1 MIPQPFPPFP
11 FPPFPPSP
19 FSPFLL
25 FFLRLFLR
33 TPVSSALASVW
44 LHLVY
49 KSFFPYISYTSTH
62 CGVPT
67 VPSIPFRTAEAPPVY
82 QPCPPS
88 SSVPQKP
95 LLCTNRVL
103 HPVPYRRSPSR
114 VPTVS
119 LHPVPYRRS
128 PSRVPTVSLIP
139 FRTAEAPPV
148 YQPCPP
154 SRSVPQKPLLCTY
167 YAPYLVLCRESTFLN
182 RTLLT
187 IFRRMTVI
195 CFCLHLMEIMSPL
208 RTVSNQACD
217 GSARWMNG
225 SRSGVFGP
233 DPTSEPCLNLSRHL
247 ARSRTL

>member
-1 MIPQPFPPFP
+1 MPLHPVPYLGIPSRVPTVSLHPVPYLRS
-11 FPPFPPSP
+11 PS
-19 FSPFLL
+19 
-25 FFLRLFLR
+25 
-33 TPVSSALASVW
+33 
-44 LHLVY
+44 
-49 KSFFPYISYTSTH
+49 
-62 CGVPT
+62 CVPT
-67 VPSIPFRTAEAPPVY
+67 VPLTPFRTAEAPPVY
-82 QPCPPS
+82 QPSPPS
-88 SSVPQKP
+88 RSVPQVP
-95 LLCTNRVL
+95 LPCTNRAPHPFPYRRSPSRVPTVPL

-114 VPTVS
+114 VPTVPLTS
-119 LHPVPYRRS
+119 
-128 PSRVPTVSLIP
+128 
-139 FRTAEAPPV
+139 FCAAN
-148 YQPCPP
+148 QP
-154 SRSVPQKPLLCTY
+154 
-167 YAPYLVLCRESTFLN
+167 FLN

>member
-1 MIPQPFPPFP
+1 M
-11 FPPFPPSP
+11 
-19 FSPFLL
+19 
-25 FFLRLFLR
+25 
-33 TPVSSALASVW
+33 
-44 LHLVY
+44 
-49 KSFFPYISYTSTH
+49 
-62 CGVPT
+62 
-67 VPSIPFRTAEAPPVY
+67 VY

-88 SSVPQKP
+88 RSVPRNP
-95 LLCTNRVL
+95 LPCTNRVP

-114 VPTVS
+114 VPTVP
-119 LHPVPYRRS
+119 L
-128 PSRVPTVSLIP
+128 TP

-154 SRSVPQKPLLCTY
+154 SRSVPQEPLLCTNR
-167 YAPYLVLCRESTFLN
+167 APHLVPYLGIPSRVPTVPLTSFCAANQPFLN

>member
-1 MIPQPFPPFP
+1 M
-11 FPPFPPSP
+11 
-19 FSPFLL
+19 
-25 FFLRLFLR
+25 
-33 TPVSSALASVW
+33 
-44 LHLVY
+44 
-49 KSFFPYISYTSTH
+49 
-62 CGVPT
+62 
-67 VPSIPFRTAEAPPVY
+67 VY

-88 SSVPQKP
+88 RSVPQKP
-95 LLCTNRVL
+95 LPCTNRAL

-119 LHPVPYRRS
+119 S
-128 PSRVPTVSLIP
+128 IP
-139 FRTAEAPPV
+139 FRTLEAPPV

-154 SRSVPQKPLLCTY
+154 SRSVPQKPLLCTNR
-167 YAPYLVLCRESTFLN
+167 APHPFPYLRTSSCVPTVPLTPFRSSEAPPVYQPCPSPLSVPQKPLPCTNRAPHPVPYRRSPSCVPTMPLTSFCAANQPFLN

-247 ARSRTL
+247 ARSRTLQS

>member
-11 FPPFPPSP
+11 PFPPQPFPPSP
-19 FSPFLL
+19 FPPFLPSPFPPHAGLIC
-25 FFLRLFLR
+25 R
-33 TPVSSALASVW
+33 VLASVW

-67 VPSIPFRTAEAPPVY
+67 VP
-82 QPCPPS
+82 
-88 SSVPQKP
+88 
-95 LLCTNRVL
+95 
-103 HPVPYRRSPSR
+103 
-114 VPTVS
+114 
-119 LHPVPYRRS
+119 
-128 PSRVPTVSLIP
+128 LIP

-148 YQPCPP
+148 Y
-154 SRSVPQKPLLCTY
+154 LLC
-167 YAPYLVLCRESTFLN
+167 PLPRFVPRINLFLN

>member
-25 FFLRLFLR
+25 FSFSSFAFSSARRSHLRWLRCGFILCINPSFRTFR
-33 TPVSSALASVW
+33 TPVPIV
-44 LHLVY
+44 
-49 KSFFPYISYTSTH
+49 
-62 CGVPT
+62 
-67 VPSIPFRTAEAPPVY
+67 VY

-88 SSVPQKP
+88 LSVPQVP
-95 LLCTNRVL
+95 LPCTNRV
-103 HPVPYRRSPSR
+103 
-114 VPTVS
+114 
-119 LHPVPYRRS
+119 
-128 PSRVPTVSLIP
+128 
-139 FRTAEAPPV
+139 
-148 YQPCPP
+148 
-154 SRSVPQKPLLCTY
+154 
-167 YAPYLVLCRESTFLN
+167 PYLVLCRESTFLN

-208 RTVSNQACD
+208 RTVPNQACD

>member
-114 VPTVS
+114 LPTVS
-119 LHPVPYRRS
+119 LHPVPYLRS
-128 PSRVPTVSLIP
+128 PSCVPTMPLTS
-139 FRTAEAPPV
+139 FCAAN
-148 YQPCPP
+148 QP
-154 SRSVPQKPLLCTY
+154 
-167 YAPYLVLCRESTFLN
+167 FLN

-247 ARSRTL
+247 ARSRIL

>member
-11 FPPFPPSP
+11 PFLP
-19 FSPFLL
+19 FLLFFHRLFLPFLLSPFLLLPFHL

-33 TPVSSALASVW
+33 TPVSSAACW
-44 LHLVY
+44 LR
-49 KSFFPYISYTSTH
+49 
-62 CGVPT
+62 CGFILCT
-67 VPSIPFRTAEAPPVY
+67 NPSFRTFRTPVPIVVY
-82 QPCPPS
+82 QPCPSPR
-88 SSVPQKP
+88 SVPQKP
-95 LLCTNRVL
+95 LPCTNRAL
-103 HPVPYRRSPSR
+103 HPFPYRRSPSR

-119 LHPVPYRRS
+119 LTS
-128 PSRVPTVSLIP
+128 
-139 FRTAEAPPV
+139 FCAAN
-148 YQPCPP
+148 QP
-154 SRSVPQKPLLCTY
+154 
-167 YAPYLVLCRESTFLN
+167 FLN

-208 RTVSNQACD
+208 RTVPNQACD